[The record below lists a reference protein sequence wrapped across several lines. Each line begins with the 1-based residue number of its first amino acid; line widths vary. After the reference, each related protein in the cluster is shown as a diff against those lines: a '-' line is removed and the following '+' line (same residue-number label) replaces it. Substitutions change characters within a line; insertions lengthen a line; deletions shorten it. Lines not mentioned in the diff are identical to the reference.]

1 MLQKSVIDLKQRRKL
16 FRIGLILIIAMSGF
30 LIPTNHSSAV
40 ESTIIGFVIEADQ
53 LEGTIKGANLI
64 NGETAD
70 RPSRPMLELKF
81 EHTTV
86 KGLKIKK
93 LVKTP
98 NGIVTNIISSGDTVL
113 FNNLSLS
120 VTNPGDIETY
130 TPANGNI
137 GLKNVKLL
145 AHLVTSDR
153 SILPK
158 FNLSFEEGGKV
169 ELEPMN
175 ETELNLV
182 KSNIETILKSQAS
195 QVGIALQ
202 EGQNQNLAQDST
214 PEPSVSGD
222 GGVSPISEDPQT
234 IKTSDAD

>member
-1 MLQKSVIDLKQRRKL
+1 MKQRRKL

-40 ESTIIGFVIEADQ
+40 ESTIIGFIIEADQ
-53 LEGTIKGANLI
+53 LEGTIKGAELI

-70 RPSRPMLELKF
+70 QPSRPMLELKF
-81 EHTTV
+81 EDTNV

-93 LVKTP
+93 LIKTP

-120 VTNPGDIETY
+120 VTNPGEIVTY
-130 TPANGNI
+130 TPDNGNF

-145 AHLVTSDR
+145 AHHVTSDQ

-158 FNLSFEEGGKV
+158 FNVSFVEGGDV

-175 ETELNLV
+175 ETNLSAV
-182 KSNIETILKSQAS
+182 KSKIEYIL
-195 QVGIALQ
+195 
-202 EGQNQNLAQDST
+202 NAQS
-214 PEPSVSGD
+214 
-222 GGVSPISEDPQT
+222 QT
-234 IKTSDAD
+234 IKTSDAE